1 MKRSITAQCK
11 LYQTRGLLA
20 DKYGV
25 TPKTIGDWARRGI
38 LPRPVRIGRAK
49 YYDVAEVESRLVEF
63 GMR

>member
-1 MKRSITAQCK
+1 MKRSITMQRK
-11 LYQTRGLLA
+11 LYQTRALLA
-20 DKYGV
+20 NKYGV
-25 TPKTIGDWARRGI
+25 VPKTISVWVRRGV